1 MFTEICVETI
11 GVVAQNPALRHPS
24 GVRRIVRVADIINT
38 TTFTY
43 SFKMKYEIDTYFGFA
58 SKFFMKYKD
67 TWKLIELISE
77 RDRIYLTFSRILRA
91 LLDSIE
97 CNCHSESS
105 TG

>member
-11 GVVAQNPALRHPS
+11 GVVTQNPTLKHPS
-24 GVRRIVRVADIINT
+24 GVRRIVKVANINT
-38 TTFTY
+38 ITFAY
-43 SFKMKYEIDTYFGFA
+43 SFKIKYEIDTYFGSA

-91 LLDSIE
+91 LLE
-97 CNCHSESS
+97 PL
-105 TG
+105 